1 MTNKELTI
9 VNKLGMHA
17 RPAGI
22 FVREAARFKSSVT
35 VIKDGLE
42 INGKSI
48 MGLLML
54 AAECGSRL
62 TIKADGPDER
72 DAVAALA
79 KLFEDKFGED

>member
-1 MTNKELTI
+1 MTSRELTI

-22 FVREAARFKSSVT
+22 FVRESAKFKSAIV

-54 AAECGSRL
+54 AAECGSKL
-62 TIKADGPDER
+62 VIKADGPDEKE
-72 DAVAALA
+72 AVEALA
-79 KLFEDKFGED
+79 RLFQDKFGED

>member
-1 MTNKELTI
+1 MTERELTV

-22 FVREAARFKSSVT
+22 FVREAVRFKSSVA

-54 AAECGSRL
+54 AAECGSKL

-72 DAVAALA
+72 DAVEALS
-79 KLFEDKFGED
+79 KLFQDRFGEE